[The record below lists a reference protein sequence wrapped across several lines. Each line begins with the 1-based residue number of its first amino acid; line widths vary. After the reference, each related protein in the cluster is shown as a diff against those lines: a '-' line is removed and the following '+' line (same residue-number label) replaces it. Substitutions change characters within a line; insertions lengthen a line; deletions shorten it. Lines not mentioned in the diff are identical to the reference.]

1 MNEEIVIE
9 VCVGVGMDQIFPE
22 TIKIIV
28 DEQGTPILKDPN
40 EERNHEEYYYYGF

>member
-28 DEQGTPILKDPN
+28 DEQGAPVLKESE
-40 EERNHEEYYYYGF
+40 EERNYEDYYYYGF